1 MLKRL
6 AVLITLPAAMGV
18 LSAADENP
26 TPLPAVYKS
35 AADLMATLAESAKKN
50 AVQASAPISNEDH
63 YRINIVRRGTP
74 GTAMAHATGP
84 AKGSEVHYI
93 IDGAATVVTGGT
105 LVRSASAGGAAT
117 KAGNSTIEGGQSRR
131 VTKGDVIVIP
141 AGTPHWYKEVEG
153 SVTYLEVR
161 FDVELKK

>member
-6 AVLITLPAAMGV
+6 FVLFTLTALAQV
-18 LSAADENP
+18 LSAADENAS
-26 TPLPAVYKS
+26 LPAMYKS
-35 AADLMATLAESAKKN
+35 AAEWMATLAKSTQTKSD
-50 AVQASAPISNEDH
+50 QSSAPISNEDH
-63 YRINIVRRGTP
+63 YRVNIVRRGSP
-74 GTAMAHATGP
+74 GVAMAHTSGP

-105 LVRSASAGGAAT
+105 IVRPAGAAA
-117 KAGNSTIEGGQSRR
+117 KGAGSAAIEGGQSRR
-131 VTKGDVIVIP
+131 VTKGDVLVIP
-141 AGTPHWYKEVEG
+141 AGTPHWYKDVEG

>member
-6 AVLITLPAAMGV
+6 VVLFTLSVTASA
-18 LSAADENP
+18 LWAADESS
-26 TPLPAVYKS
+26 LPAVYKS
-35 AADLMATLAESAKKN
+35 AAELMATLAKN
-50 AVQASAPISNEDH
+50 AQAKSDQATSPIANEDH
-63 YRINIVRRGTP
+63 YRINIVRRGSA

-105 LVRSASAGGAAT
+105 LVRPAGAA
-117 KAGNSTIEGGQSRR
+117 GPGGVTIEGGESRR

-141 AGTPHWYKEVEG
+141 AGTPHWYKNVEG

>member
-6 AVLITLPAAMGV
+6 AVLFMLSAAAGALPAA
-18 LSAADENP
+18 DESSP
-26 TPLPAVYKS
+26 PAVYKS
-35 AADLMATLAESAKKN
+35 AAELMATLAKIAQTKSD
-50 AVQASAPISNEDH
+50 QATSPIANEEH
-63 YRINIVRRGTP
+63 YRINIVRRGSA

-105 LVRSASAGGAAT
+105 LVRPTSANGPAT
-117 KAGNSTIEGGQSRR
+117 TIIEGGESRR

-141 AGTPHWYKEVEG
+141 AGTPHWYKNVEG

>member
-1 MLKRL
+1 MFKRL
-6 AVLITLPAAMGV
+6 VICFTLLVTSSA
-18 LSAADENP
+18 LFAADESS
-26 TPLPAVYKS
+26 LPAVYKS
-35 AADLMATLAESAKKN
+35 AAELMATLAKN
-50 AVQASAPISNEDH
+50 AQAKSDQATSPIANEDH
-63 YRINIVRRGTP
+63 YRINIVRRGSA

-105 LVRSASAGGAAT
+105 LVRPAGSSGP
-117 KAGNSTIEGGQSRR
+117 GNTTIEGGESRR

-141 AGTPHWYKEVEG
+141 AGTPHWYKNVEG

>member
-6 AVLITLPAAMGV
+6 VVFLALFAAAPA
-18 LSAADENP
+18 LWAADESS
-26 TPLPAVYKS
+26 LPAVYKS
-35 AADLMATLAESAKKN
+35 AAELMATLAKN
-50 AVQASAPISNEDH
+50 AQAKSDQATSPIANEDH
-63 YRINIVRRGTP
+63 YRINIVRRGSA
-74 GTAMAHATGP
+74 GTAMAHASGP

-105 LVRSASAGGAAT
+105 LVRPSGAAGSAPGSVTIAGG
-117 KAGNSTIEGGQSRR
+117 ESRR
-131 VTKGDVIVIP
+131 VAKGDVIVIP
-141 AGTPHWYKEVEG
+141 AGTPHWYKDVEG

>member
-6 AVLITLPAAMGV
+6 AVLFMLSAAAGALP
-18 LSAADENP
+18 AADENS
-26 TPLPAVYKS
+26 LPAVYKS
-35 AADLMATLAESAKKN
+35 AAELMATLAKN
-50 AVQASAPISNEDH
+50 AQTKSDQATSPIANEDH
-63 YRINIVRRGTP
+63 YRINIVRRGSA

-105 LVRSASAGGAAT
+105 LVRPTSANGPAT
-117 KAGNSTIEGGQSRR
+117 TIIEGGESRR

-141 AGTPHWYKEVEG
+141 AGTPHWYKNVEG